1 MERRMTVRTNTV
13 GLSRRSW
20 LLLPVAAACLYILGR
35 SESRSA
41 PELHVKEVL
50 LEEAKL
56 LVAAGA
62 LILDVRE
69 RTAYESRHIA
79 GAVLAPVSLLSAGIP
94 VALEYARSIPI
105 VVYCGDGTTLGPKG
119 THLLN
124 QAGFA
129 AAVNFK
135 PGIQGWVDAGL
146 PIEHGAGKQ
155 A

>member
-1 MERRMTVRTNTV
+1 MTVRTNIAA
-13 GLSRRSW
+13 LSRRGL
-20 LLLPVAAACLYILGR
+20 LLLPIAAGSLYILGQ
-35 SESRSA
+35 SGPSKS
-41 PELHVKEVL
+41 PEFHVKEVL

-56 LVAAGA
+56 LIAAGA

-69 RTAYESRHIA
+69 RAAYESRHIA
-79 GAVLAPVSLLSAGIP
+79 GAILAPVSLLSAGIP
-94 VALEYARSIPI
+94 AALEYARSIPV

-129 AAVNFK
+129 TAVNLK
-135 PGIQGWVDAGL
+135 PGIQGWAAAGL